1 MERNCVKM
9 ILFVHVVDRY
19 SLSVYSVTVEEEDY
33 YDITIPSM
41 PLQKNLWGLILMM
54 MILKKYGHPNFG
66 LGV

>member
-33 YDITIPSM
+33 YDIPIPSM
-41 PLQKNLWGLILMM
+41 PL
-54 MILKKYGHPNFG
+54 KKIYWD
-66 LGV
+66 